1 MVRAVSGAGKSP
13 VFPKASRVSTMSD
26 GARGG
31 GDPGARSADEAA
43 LSARLRHLGERLD
56 HVKATK
62 PSANAAPHSPAN
74 ASGMARGIRL
84 STELVAG
91 VIVGAAIGWALDRWL
106 GIKPWG
112 FIVFT
117 LLGFVAGILN
127 VMRSAGAMAE
137 REWRKK

>member
-1 MVRAVSGAGKSP
+1 
-13 VFPKASRVSTMSD
+13 MSD

-56 HVKATK
+56 HVKASK
-62 PSANAAPHSPAN
+62 PSADARVLSPKPTLRNGARHP
-74 ASGMARGIRL
+74 ALDRAGSGSDRRRRN
-84 STELVAG
+84 S
-91 VIVGAAIGWALDRWL
+91 VGLLDRWL

-127 VMRSAGAMAE
+127 VMRSAGVVAG

>member
-1 MVRAVSGAGKSP
+1 
-13 VFPKASRVSTMSD
+13 MSD
-26 GARGG
+26 NAREG
-31 GDPGARSADEAA
+31 GDPGPSSADEAA

-56 HVKATK
+56 QVKSTK
-62 PSANAAPHSPAN
+62 PSADTASRPQAD

-117 LLGFVAGILN
+117 LLGFVAGMLN
-127 VMRSAGAMAE
+127 VMRSAGVVAE

>member
-1 MVRAVSGAGKSP
+1 MVRAVSGAAKARY
-13 VFPKASRVSTMSD
+13 FKASRVSTMSN
-26 GARGG
+26 GARGD

-56 HVKATK
+56 QVKSTR
-62 PSANAAPHSPAN
+62 PIEDTAPRPQAN
-74 ASGMARGIRL
+74 ASAMARGIRL

-91 VIVGAAIGWALDRWL
+91 VIVGAAVGWALDRWL
-106 GIKPWG
+106 GLKPWG

-117 LLGFVAGILN
+117 LLGFAAGMLN
-127 VMRSAGAMAE
+127 LMRSAGVVAE